1 MKRSDTCFLVRRESS
16 SRPLRSHVSG
26 WNSVLGLL
34 VLCGLVTGAG
44 EAGTVL
50 TTGVGISGEALV
62 LVGPGTLCT
71 GLAGWETGRT
81 RSFIPTKAW

>member
-1 MKRSDTCFLVRRESS
+1 MLRR
-16 SRPLRSHVSG
+16 
-26 WNSVLGLL
+26 L

-71 GLAGWETGRT
+71 GLAGWEAGWTGVVGG
-81 RSFIPTKAW
+81 